1 MGGIGQEPD
10 KKAIAA
16 VEAFL
21 KQAEFSFK
29 VRDRNRDGFL
39 DKDEMPKELRDE
51 LTKYDKDRDGRLS
64 FEEYLEYKLLT
75 HVPPPTDSEKPKSPS
90 PDKPAPAPEKPPPPP
105 PPPTP
110 PRVIV
115 IDEDELDRRPAV
127 YRAGKLPK
135 GMPSWFEKMDVD
147 EDGQIALWEWRKAG
161 HSIKEFSMWDRN
173 GDGFISIAEVM
184 YRFDQERLAA
194 LKGGKPLP
202 VGTGLEFRETM
213 IEGSTTSYFVKFEK
227 GVAYQ
232 IDMTTDTPQTL
243 DPFLFVYDHEGR
255 LLVQDDDSG
264 GNLNARI
271 FYKSTGG
278 RNVRIVA
285 ASVGNRGNGDYILS
299 IRQKD

>member
-39 DKDEMPKELRDE
+39 DKDELPKELRDE
-51 LTKYDKDRDGRLS
+51 LSKYDKDRDNIELRGIPGIQTAHARPAADRFRKAQAAPRRTNRRL
-64 FEEYLEYKLLT
+64 
-75 HVPPPTDSEKPKSPS
+75 
-90 PDKPAPAPEKPPPPP
+90 PEKPPPPP

-115 IDEDELDRRPAV
+115 VDEDELDRQPAV
-127 YRAGKLPK
+127 FRAGNLPK
-135 GMPSWFEKMDVD
+135 GMPAWFEKMDIN
-147 EDGQIALWEWRKAG
+147 EDGQIALWEAQSRSFHQGILHVGPQRRWLHQHFG
-161 HSIKEFSMWDRN
+161 SH
-173 GDGFISIAEVM
+173 

-202 VGTGLEFRETM
+202 IGTGLEFRETM

-255 LLVQDDDSG
+255 ILVQDDDSG

-271 FYKSTGG
+271 FYKST
-278 RNVRIVA
+278 A
-285 ASVGNRGNGDYILS
+285 AGMSASSPAWSEIEATGIIS
-299 IRQKD
+299 